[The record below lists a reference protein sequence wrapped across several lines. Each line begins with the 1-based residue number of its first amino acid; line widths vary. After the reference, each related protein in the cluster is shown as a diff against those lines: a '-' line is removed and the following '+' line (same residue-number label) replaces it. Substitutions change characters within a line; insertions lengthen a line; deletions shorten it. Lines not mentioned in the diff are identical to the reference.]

1 MTTTLSAYKHL
12 EITGKLVQH
21 KAGKTSLVLDMIT
34 PVKDF
39 EQIHVDVSYL

>member
-1 MTTTLSAYKHL
+1 MSTTLSAYEHL

-21 KAGKTSLVLDMIT
+21 KAGKTTLVLDMVT

-39 EQIHVDVSYL
+39 EQIHIDGSYL